1 MIFVGLVLFH
11 CLKRYKDA
19 IKRQFLSPL
28 IFNFLSQ
35 HRQQQYLSNL
45 ERKRIF
51 SGVFVCSSSH
61 QPIRD
66 RTVEFFL
73 RPLSENKQVC
83 CSIFTPL
90 IRGPLLVFLLD
101 VSLVLCHFSCVN
113 SADPSFPPSYVF
125 EAPFSSLA
133 FFSLALLFLPF
144 FYGQIS
150 LRS

>member
-1 MIFVGLVLFH
+1 MECIFYRTIRRNKGAL
-11 CLKRYKDA
+11 
-19 IKRQFLSPL
+19 KRQFLSPL
-28 IFNFLSQ
+28 VFNFLTLPSSV
-35 HRQQQYLSNL
+35 YLSNM

-51 SGVFVCSSSH
+51 SGILVCSSSH
-61 QPIRD
+61 QPIGD

-73 RPLSENKQVC
+73 RLLSENKQVC
-83 CSIFTPL
+83 CSIFTRL

-101 VSLVLCHFSCVN
+101 MSLVLCHFSCVN
-113 SADPSFPPSYVF
+113 SADPSFPPAYVF
-125 EAPFSSLA
+125 EAPFSSLT